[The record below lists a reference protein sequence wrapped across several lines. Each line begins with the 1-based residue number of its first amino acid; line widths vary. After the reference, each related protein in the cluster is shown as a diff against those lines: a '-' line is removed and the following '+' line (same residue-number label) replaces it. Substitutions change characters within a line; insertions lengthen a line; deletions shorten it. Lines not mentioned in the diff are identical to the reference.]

1 MSILLRDL
9 DNFAFPL
16 SLAAIMLDTPPETFT
31 EITTVAQAARL
42 GIAVAPIKAPAEL
55 TPMTAN
61 LACSYAQSYALD
73 EAFTYLEN
81 VSGLE
86 PDSDGRLSQ
95 MQEMLNYGADGLSGC
110 ELWYWPAGDGQSY
123 SHLPTSFAGR
133 IELMSN
139 APPLSLVMFWP
150 PDTSLRSLALADDA
164 VAEIAAPETITTQTK
179 TAASCLTFNEA
190 PTLLTSVPCRILAT
204 ETWTQEG
211 SYTRDQRL
219 IAGNE
224 ELLRH
229 RQSVIQTPKSG
240 ETVTETIDDAPI
252 AQDWNDYVQGSAYRD
267 RLYPFV
273 NDAEKAFA
281 QPITEC
287 WPKGVAKAICAIQE
301 L

>member
-1 MSILLRDL
+1 
-9 DNFAFPL
+9 
-16 SLAAIMLDTPPETFT
+16 
-31 EITTVAQAARL
+31 
-42 GIAVAPIKAPAEL
+42 
-55 TPMTAN
+55 
-61 LACSYAQSYALD
+61 
-73 EAFTYLEN
+73 
-81 VSGLE
+81 
-86 PDSDGRLSQ
+86 
-95 MQEMLNYGADGLSGC
+95 MLNYGADGLSGC

-133 IELMSN
+133 IELMLN

-150 PDTSLRSLALADDA
+150 PDTPLRSLALADDA
-164 VAEIAAPETITTQTK
+164 VAEVATPETITTQTE

-224 ELLRH
+224 ELIRH
-229 RQSVIQTPKSG
+229 HQSVIQTPISG
-240 ETVTETIDDAPI
+240 ETFTETIDDAPI
-252 AQDWNDYVQGSAYRD
+252 AQDWNDYGQGSAYRD